1 MKTTLKENDMTDV
14 NFRLLDFAFQ
24 LAASPINYNEG
35 TANQVTKMT
44 FTFADVADNYRKL
57 VALVAEGEK

>member
-1 MKTTLKENDMTDV
+1 MTDV